1 MKREIKFRGYSHIH
15 EWVYGDLNQY
25 PDGETYISE
34 NSDGESLS
42 YQVEPDTI
50 GQYTG
55 IKDSKGN
62 KIYEGDILKSPRGNI
77 GQVVFGRAEEE
88 CKHREYGRMIT
99 DVYTTYGWCFRRADG
114 YICAIDDSILSGE
127 LIGNIHDNPELL
139 TNE

>member
-1 MKREIKFRGYSHIH
+1 MNRKIIFRGYSDIH
-15 EWVYGDLNQY
+15 RWIYGDLNQY
-25 PDGETYISE
+25 PDGDAYITE

-62 KIYEGDILKSPRGNI
+62 KIYEGDILKTPRGNI